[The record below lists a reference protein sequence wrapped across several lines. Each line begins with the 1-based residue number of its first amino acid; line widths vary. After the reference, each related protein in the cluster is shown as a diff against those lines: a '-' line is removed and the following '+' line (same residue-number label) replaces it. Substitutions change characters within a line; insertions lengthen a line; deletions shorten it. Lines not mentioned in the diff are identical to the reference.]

1 MCIRDSIISRRD
13 SENNG
18 FLAGVS
24 LPPFLLGRPSRFPR
38 AQNPLSLPF
47 QTPAT
52 QANYIVDPFFVSS
65 CDTSKDP
72 VYLVPR
78 SHSVLRW
85 KVSSLAVGDLG
96 TRLETRLDFRHLLGL
111 PREAWQEETVRVR
124 SAGTF
129 PEQRLVIESSMKLNS
144 DFSLHSF
151 IFRTDPSFL

>member
-1 MCIRDSIISRRD
+1 MKVDPGYGKTRRSWKTDSLLHSRLR
-13 SENNG
+13 G
-18 FLAGVS
+18 RRLKGKGKGVS
-24 LPPFLLGRPSRFPR
+24 GARETRGAR
-38 AQNPLSLPF
+38 
-47 QTPAT
+47 
-52 QANYIVDPFFVSS
+52 YIVDPFFVSS

-85 KVSSLAVGDLG
+85 KVSPLVVGDLG

-129 PEQRLVIESSMKLNS
+129 PEQRLVFESSMKLNS
-144 DFSLHSF
+144 DFSLHSL